1 MPVDGFQFRFSGK
14 ILKIPTNVRAQAETW
29 FRNGLSQV
37 LVRRRSQG
45 VLVTHGEAPASKT
58 VLNIEKR
65 LTRS

>member
-1 MPVDGFQFRFSGK
+1 MLLVALQFGFSGK
-14 ILKIPTNVRAQAETW
+14 NLKIPTRVLPRAETW
-29 FRNGLSQV
+29 FRNGLSQA